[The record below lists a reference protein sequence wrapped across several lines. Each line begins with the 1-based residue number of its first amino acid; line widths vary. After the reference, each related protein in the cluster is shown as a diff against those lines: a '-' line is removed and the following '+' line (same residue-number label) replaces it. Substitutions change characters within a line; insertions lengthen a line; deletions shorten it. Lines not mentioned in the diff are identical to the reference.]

1 MGCAVGCAL
10 AGVAHAD
17 PRDRAEEAA
26 GEANLES
33 NAARSGITF
42 SVSAGAGITMGD
54 GAGRGPAASFRL
66 GHVATSTTVLTIEL
80 TGGSLL
86 HQRVGSS
93 ALLHND
99 LFGLMAGGLHYVSGS
114 LWLRA
119 SGGVVAYTIDP
130 GDATVGTAHA
140 GVGGLGGIGVDLARW
155 HYLVLGLETFGQLA
169 MVSTRGV
176 MFNSGLC
183 LGLTYY

>member
-1 MGCAVGCAL
+1 MGCGVGCAL

-42 SVSAGAGITMGD
+42 SVSLGAGITMGD

-86 HQRVGSS
+86 HQRAGSS

-130 GDATVGTAHA
+130 GDATAGTAHA

-169 MVSTRGV
+169 MVSTRGA